1 MRATSGVSLNW
12 NNLSVSSIS
21 YIYRVIK
28 PTLAMAG
35 PGMITIIDS
44 KHVNWYTNTLHAA
57 AAVLLLMK

>member
-1 MRATSGVSLNW
+1 MRATSGVSLNE
-12 NNLSVSSIS
+12 NNLLVSSIS

-44 KHVNWYTNTLHAA
+44 KHVNWHTDTLPGAT
-57 AAVLLLMK
+57 VLLLMK